1 MKTMTSQ
8 NHFYIDIH
16 VLQTVPPSCVNRD
29 DTGSPKTAVYGGVSR
44 ARVSSQ
50 SWKHEMRLFLKQQLT
65 GENQSYRTKR
75 IINIVADEISR
86 ISTGINAQKAAI
98 EVLEKAHLIKKKKKG
113 KEQAK
118 DNTDSAAD
126 CNMLYFVSKSQ
137 VSALANLAVK
147 EYRDKL
153 KVTDAEYMEAIINNP
168 SLDMVL
174 FGRMVAGEA
183 SVNYDA
189 VSQVAHAIS
198 THEVRTEY
206 DFLSAVDDYKP
217 INSSGAGY
225 IGSSEFNSS
234 TMYRYATLNVLDLIR
249 YAEKGIIQYNYSDLA
264 HAVRCFAEAFICS
277 MPTGK
282 QNTFANRTMPDLVY
296 IAVRNDQPVNL
307 VGAFEKPV
315 SSHGG
320 YVEASENA
328 FVNYAKD
335 TYRLFASEPVL
346 SLGVSRNGSLG
357 EIAELMPLQ
366 KLLDKLET
374 YVSECIGG

>member
-1 MKTMTSQ
+1 MTSQ

-29 DTGSPKTAVYGGVSR
+29 DTGSPKTAIYGGVPR

-50 SWKHEMRLFLKQQLT
+50 SWKHEIRMMFKQMFADDQL
-65 GENQSYRTKR
+65 GFRTKH
-75 IINIVADEISR
+75 IVGIVADEIKKLAPELDAEKKASEALTNAGLKIKSAEKGTDALFFMSR
-86 ISTGINAQKAAI
+86 AQA
-98 EVLEKAHLIKKKKKG
+98 
-113 KEQAK
+113 
-118 DNTDSAAD
+118 
-126 CNMLYFVSKSQ
+126 F
-137 VSALANLAVK
+137 ALAKLTADGETDKQKYK
-147 EYRDKL
+147 EAL
-153 KVTDAEYMEAIINNP
+153 KNNP
-168 SLDMVL
+168 SIDMAL
-174 FGRMVAGEA
+174 FGRMVADDQ
-183 SVNYDA
+183 SLNYDA
-189 VSQVAHAIS
+189 AAQVAHAIS
-198 THEVRTEY
+198 THGVRTEY
-206 DFLSAVDDYKP
+206 DFFSAVDDCKP
-217 INSSGAGY
+217 EDNAGAGHL
-225 IGSSEFNSS
+225 GTVEFNSS
-234 TMYRYATLNVLDLIR
+234 TMYRYATVNAAELVKSISVEDL
-249 YAEKGIIQYNYSDLA
+249 S